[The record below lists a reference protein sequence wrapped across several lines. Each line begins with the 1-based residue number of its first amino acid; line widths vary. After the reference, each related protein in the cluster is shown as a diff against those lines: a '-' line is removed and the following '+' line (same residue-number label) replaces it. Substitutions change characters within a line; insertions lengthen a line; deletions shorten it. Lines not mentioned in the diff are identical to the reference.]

1 MAVPD
6 AMRYTGHMPF
16 SPFRPDRA
24 NARRRRLRLIP
35 FRTLVPN
42 MITLLALCAGLTAIR
57 LAVEDK
63 LEWAVAAI
71 VFAAMLDGIDGRVA
85 RMLKGTSRF
94 GAELDSLADFVNFGV
109 APALMLYFWSLHE
122 LGHAGWIAALVF
134 AISTGLR
141 LARFNVMVDDP
152 NKPAWAGNFFVG
164 MPAPAGAITVLLPI
178 YVYFLGMP
186 RLAFV
191 APVTLVYTLAIA
203 FLMVLRLPVWSGTRV
218 GKRIAPAVVLP
229 ACVAVVMFFALL
241 ISYPWWVLTTGTVL
255 YLASLPFGALSY
267 REYQRKDAAAAAQ
280 VPAPQP
286 VQPVPLQTAAPP
298 LPPTPTD
305 QVIDPNRP
313 ARLN

>member
-1 MAVPD
+1 
-6 AMRYTGHMPF
+6 MPF

-85 RMLKGTSRF
+85 RMLKGASKF

-122 LGHAGWIAALVF
+122 LKSAGWIAAMVF
-134 AISTGLR
+134 AICTGLR
-141 LARFNVMVDDP
+141 LARFNVMIDDP
-152 NKPAWAGNFFVG
+152 NRPVWAGKFFTGV
-164 MPAPAGAITVLLPI
+164 PAPAGAITVLLPI

-186 RLAFV
+186 LLSFV
-191 APVTLVYTLAIA
+191 PPVTLVYTLAIA
-203 FLMVLRLPVWSGTRV
+203 FLMVSRLPVFSGKRV
-218 GKRIAPAVVLP
+218 GKRVAPEMVLP
-229 ACVAVVMFFALL
+229 VFVAVVMFFALL
-241 ISYPWWVLTTGTVL
+241 ISYPWIVLTIGTVA
-255 YLASLPFGALSY
+255 YLASLPFGYLSY
-267 REYQRKDAAAAAQ
+267 LEHQRRDAASAAAHAPL
-280 VPAPQP
+280 PAP
-286 VQPVPLQTAAPP
+286 VPPADERPP
-298 LPPTPTD
+298 LPPGRGEHE
-305 QVIDPNRP
+305 RP